1 MLSVLLKI
9 LAVLGI
15 ILLVL
20 LGILLFLLL
29 MVLFVPITYRITG
42 KIDEHEK
49 NASVK
54 VRAFLGILRFTL
66 TYSEKIFWKVK
77 LLWFDLTG
85 LASKKSVKS
94 GKNPGVENVSDTIF
108 DPALENTSQKTIET
122 TEDDIPK
129 ETPNESTEKTPQ
141 KKSLHDKINDLIK
154 KLQSIFAKIKDIW
167 DNIIY
172 YIEILQ
178 EEDTKTLIAHCLNI
192 SGRFLKHIRPR
203 KMKINATI
211 GFDSPDVT
219 GKIYGFLCMLY
230 PYYGNDIHIIP
241 DFENKVLEVDLFIRG
256 RIYVCTLLWHGL
268 RILLHKKLFKV
279 IHKFKNGGKH
289 KNGR

>member
-9 LAVLGI
+9 LAVIGI
-15 ILLVL
+15 ILLAL

-42 KIDEHEK
+42 QIDEHHKETT
-49 NASVK
+49 VK
-54 VRAFLGILRFTL
+54 ANGLLGILRFTL
-66 TYSEKIFWKVK
+66 TYSEKVSWKLK
-77 LLWFDLTG
+77 FLWFDLTDVV
-85 LASKKSVKS
+85 KKNPAISVEKSDDKGVCGTIPEPTSEQTSVKT
-94 GKNPGVENVSDTIF
+94 PEQASD
-108 DPALENTSQKTIET
+108 KTNNLIE
-122 TEDDIPK
+122 
-129 ETPNESTEKTPQ
+129 
-141 KKSLHDKINDLIK
+141 KI
-154 KLQSIFAKIKDIW
+154 QSIFVKIKDIW
-167 DNIIY
+167 DNITH

-178 EEDTKTLIAHCLNI
+178 EEDTKTLIAHCFHV
-192 SGRFLKHIRPR
+192 SGGLLKHIRPG
-203 KMKINATI
+203 KMKVNAVI
-211 GFDSPDVT
+211 GFDSPDIT

-241 DFENKVLEVDLFIRG
+241 DFENKILEVDLFIRG
-256 RIYVCTLLWHGL
+256 RIYICTLLWHGL

>member
-9 LAVLGI
+9 LAVPGI

-29 MVLFVPITYRITG
+29 MGLFIPITYRITG
-42 KIDEHEK
+42 RIDEHHKET
-49 NASVK
+49 SVK
-54 VRAFLGILRFTL
+54 ANGLLGILRFTL
-66 TYSEKIFWKVK
+66 IYSEKVTWKLK

-85 LASKKSVKS
+85 LVK
-94 GKNPGVENVSDTIF
+94 KNPAISVEKSDDKGVSGTI
-108 DPALENTSQKTIET
+108 PE
-122 TEDDIPK
+122 P
-129 ETPNESTEKTPQ
+129 TPEQTLGKTPEQ
-141 KKSLHDKINDLIK
+141 ATDKTNNLIEK
-154 KLQSIFAKIKDIW
+154 IQSIFAKIKDIW
-167 DNIIY
+167 DNITH

-178 EEDTKTLIAHCLNI
+178 EEDTKTLIAHCFHV
-192 SGRFLKHIRPR
+192 SGGLLKHIRPR
-203 KMKINATI
+203 KMKVKAVI
-211 GFDSPDVT
+211 GFDSPDIT

-256 RIYVCTLLWHGL
+256 RIYICTLLWHGL

>member
-9 LAVLGI
+9 LAVLGT

-29 MVLFVPITYRITG
+29 MVLFIPITYRITG
-42 KIDEHEK
+42 QIDECHKET
-49 NASVK
+49 SVE
-54 VRAFLGILRFTL
+54 AYGLLGILRFTL
-66 TYSEKIFWKVK
+66 MYSEKVSWKLKV
-77 LLWFDLTG
+77 LWFDLTDMV
-85 LASKKSVKS
+85 KKKPVISVEKPDDKGGSGTIPKS
-94 GKNPGVENVSDTIF
+94 
-108 DPALENTSQKTIET
+108 T
-122 TEDDIPK
+122 TEQTLGN
-129 ETPNESTEKTPQ
+129 TPEQASDKTNNFIG
-141 KKSLHDKINDLIK
+141 KI
-154 KLQSIFAKIKDIW
+154 QSIFAKIKDIW
-167 DNIIY
+167 DNISY
-172 YIEILQ
+172 YIELLQ
-178 EEDTKTLIAHCLNI
+178 EEDTKTLITHCFHV
-192 SGRFLKHIRPR
+192 SGGFLKHIRPR
-203 KMKINATI
+203 KMKVKAVI
-211 GFDSPDVT
+211 GFDNPDTT

-256 RIYVCTLLWHGL
+256 RIYICTLLWHGL

>member
-9 LAVLGI
+9 LAVIGI

-29 MVLFVPITYRITG
+29 IVLFIPITYRITG
-42 KIDEHEK
+42 QIDEHQKETT
-49 NASVK
+49 VK
-54 VRAFLGILRFTL
+54 ANGLLGILRFTL
-66 TYSEKIFWKVK
+66 TYSEKVTWKLK
-77 LLWFDLTG
+77 FLWFDLTD
-85 LASKKSVKS
+85 AVKKNPAISVEKSDDKGVSGTIPEPTPEQTS
-94 GKNPGVENVSDTIF
+94 GK
-108 DPALENTSQKTIET
+108 T
-122 TEDDIPK
+122 TEQ
-129 ETPNESTEKTPQ
+129 TSGKTPKQ
-141 KKSLHDKINDLIK
+141 APDKTNNLIEK
-154 KLQSIFAKIKDIW
+154 IQSIFAKIKDIW
-167 DNIIY
+167 DNITH

-178 EEDTKTLIAHCLNI
+178 EEDTKTLMAHCFHV
-192 SGRFLKHIRPR
+192 SGGLLKHIRPR
-203 KMKINATI
+203 KMKVKAVI
-211 GFDSPDVT
+211 GFDSPDIT

-241 DFENKVLEVDLFIRG
+241 DFENKILEVDLFIRG
-256 RIYVCTLLWHGL
+256 RIYICTLLWHGL

>member
-9 LAVLGI
+9 LAVPGI

-29 MVLFVPITYRITG
+29 MVLFIPITYRITG
-42 KIDEHEK
+42 KIDEHERK
-49 NASVK
+49 TSVK
-54 VRAFLGILRFTL
+54 SGAFFGILRFTL
-66 TYSEKIFWKVK
+66 TYSEKMSWKVK
-77 LLWFDLTG
+77 FLWFDLTG
-85 LASKKSVKS
+85 LVSKRSVKS
-94 GKNPGVENVSDTIF
+94 GKNPVVENLSDTIY
-108 DPALENTSQKTIET
+108 DPALEKNTEKSPET
-122 TEDDIPK
+122 TTDDIPK
-129 ETPNESTEKTPQ
+129 DTQNESTEKTPQ
-141 KKSLHDKINDLIK
+141 KKSLQDKINDLIK
-154 KLQSIFAKIKDIW
+154 KLQAIFAKIKDIW
-167 DNIIY
+167 DNISY

-178 EEDTKTLIAHCLNI
+178 EDDTKILIAHCFNI
-192 SGRFLKHIRPR
+192 SGRLIKHIRPR
-203 KMKINATI
+203 KMKVKAFI